1 MAGVAWSNQGIGE
14 RSDVTATDGVE
25 PQAVSFTGSS
35 GLALAADHWKPSSDT
50 GSVPHSAKTILLL
63 HGGGQ
68 TRHSWKKTGEVLA
81 GRGAEVFSL
90 DSRGH
95 GDSAW
100 DPHAD
105 YSLQAMNA
113 DGLAV
118 LEQIPAVTG
127 RTGPVTIV
135 GASLGGMAGIGI
147 SALAPSGAVD
157 KLVLVD
163 VVPRFEKSGSKRI
176 REFMS
181 GNVGGFD
188 DLDEAAAAIADYLP
202 HRRAT
207 GPTEGL
213 KRNLRQRADGRWY
226 WHWDPAFL
234 TPPGDDPDI
243 RTDLLEKQATSL
255 TIPIQLIRGQLSDV
269 VSEESV
275 RHFLDLMPSVEFVEL
290 TGAGHTAAGDD
301 NDAFT
306 TAVIDFIGR

>member
-1 MAGVAWSNQGIGE
+1 MVELRGREERGVATTNGLGPTP
-14 RSDVTATDGVE
+14 VT
-25 PQAVSFTGSS
+25 FTGSG
-35 GLALAADHWKPSSDT
+35 GLALAADHWEPASAG
-50 GSVPHSAKTILLL
+50 GSANDSPTTILLL

-81 GRGAEVFSL
+81 RRGAEVFSL

-95 GDSAW
+95 GDSDW
-100 DPHAD
+100 DPDAD
-105 YSLQAMNA
+105 YSLPAMTA

-118 LEQIPAVTG
+118 LEQIPAITG
-127 RTGPVTIV
+127 RTGPVSVV
-135 GASLGGMAGIGI
+135 GASLGGMTGIGI
-147 SALAPSGAVD
+147 AALAPVGTVD

-176 REFMS
+176 RDFMS
-181 GNVGGFD
+181 GNVDGFD
-188 DLDEAAAAIADYLP
+188 DLHQAAAAIADYLP
-202 HRRAT
+202 HRKAS

-213 KRNLRQRADGRWY
+213 KRNLRQREDGRWY

-234 TPPGDDPDI
+234 TPPHDDPGI
-243 RTDLLEKQATSL
+243 RTDVLEKQAMSL

-275 RHFLDLMPSVEFVEL
+275 RHFLDLVPDAEFVEL

-306 TAVIDFIGR
+306 TAVIDFVGR

>member
-1 MAGVAWSNQGIGE
+1 MTS
-14 RSDVTATDGVE
+14 TDGPE
-25 PQAVSFTGSS
+25 PTEVTFIGS
-35 GLALAADHWKPSSDT
+35 GGIALTADHWKPSSDT
-50 GSVPHSAKTILLL
+50 GSSPDSTSTILLL

-81 GRGAEVFSL
+81 RRGAEVFSL

-95 GDSAW
+95 GDSDW
-100 DPHAD
+100 DPAAD
-105 YSLQAMNA
+105 YSLHAMNA

-118 LEQIPAVTG
+118 LDQIPAITG

-135 GASLGGMAGIGI
+135 GASMGGMAGIGI

-157 KLVLVD
+157 KLILVD
-163 VVPRFEKSGSKRI
+163 VVPRFEKGGSRRI
-176 REFMS
+176 RDFMA
-181 GNVGGFD
+181 GNVDGFD
-188 DLDEAAAAIADYLP
+188 DLDAAATAIAEYLP
-202 HRRAT
+202 HRKAT

-213 KRNLRQRADGRWY
+213 KRNLRQREDGRWY
-226 WHWDPAFL
+226 WHWDPACL
-234 TPPGDDPDI
+234 TPLGDDPDI
-243 RTDLLEKQATSL
+243 RTERLEKQVVSL

-275 RHFLDLMPSVEFVEL
+275 RHFLELIPSAEFVEL

>member
-1 MAGVAWSNQGIGE
+1 MASTNGLGPAGV
-14 RSDVTATDGVE
+14 T
-25 PQAVSFTGSS
+25 FTGSS
-35 GLALAADHWKPSSDT
+35 GLALAADHWQPESDT
-50 GSVPHSAKTILLL
+50 GTSTDPTSTILLL

-81 GRGAEVFSL
+81 RRGAEVFSL

-95 GDSAW
+95 GDSDW
-100 DPHAD
+100 DPDAD
-105 YSLQAMNA
+105 YGLPAMTA

-127 RTGPVTIV
+127 RTDPVTIV
-135 GASLGGMAGIGI
+135 GASLGGMTGIGI
-147 SALAPSGAVD
+147 AALAPAGTVD

-176 REFMS
+176 RDFMS
-181 GNVGGFD
+181 GNAGGFD
-188 DLDEAAAAIADYLP
+188 DLHQAAAAIAEYLP
-202 HRRAT
+202 HRKAS

-213 KRNLRQRADGRWY
+213 KRNLRQRDDGRWY

-234 TPPGDDPDI
+234 TPPKDDPGI
-243 RTDLLEKQATSL
+243 RTDLLEKQAMSL
-255 TIPIQLIRGQLSDV
+255 TVPIQLIRGQLSDV

-275 RHFLDLMPSVEFVEL
+275 RHFLDLVPSVEFVEL